1 MRPGG
6 ARSVAQLAELTQTF
20 FRDTEEAIAGHA
32 LWRDEPPEAL
42 ERACDAVEK
51 VVMSRLHDRVF
62 LADAAER
69 AADAALGER
78 LGFLQFVDAD
88 HLGIPPAVRDAHSW
102 ANAQREICKMAL
114 YRTPRDKLVCVL
126 NCCKLINSSIA
137 RASAGE
143 HGADE
148 FFPVRRRRRAQF
160 GRAIRRRAQFV

>member
-1 MRPGG
+1 MTTK
-6 ARSVAQLAELTQTF
+6 LY
-20 FRDTEEAIAGHA
+20 
-32 LWRDEPPEAL
+32 
-42 ERACDAVEK
+42 
-51 VVMSRLHDRVF
+51 DRVF
-62 LADAAER
+62 LTDPEEVESDRELAER
-69 AADAALGER
+69 
-78 LGFLQFVDAD
+78 LQHLRFVTVE
-88 HLGIPPAVRDAHSW
+88 HLNISPAFCGAHPW
-102 ANAQREICKMAL
+102 EGAQQELCKMAT